1 MKKKILLILLSLVIG
16 LCVSVPAFAAQAD
29 GFASEYERVQ
39 DLADLLSDSEEAA
52 LLEKLDELCER
63 QKMEIVVLTTDTLE
77 GLAPRDYA
85 DDIYDYC
92 DFGYGEDRDGALLL
106 ISMEDNDWYISTC
119 GYGITVFTDAGIQ
132 YIGEQI
138 KEDLSDGDF
147 SEAFDKFVGLCDDF
161 ITQARSGDPYDS
173 HNLPKEPLS
182 LIWIPISI
190 AVGVCLSFII
200 VGNMK
205 SKLKTVR
212 FQAAASNYMKNGSLN
227 AINEDTTNCYASYR
241 YGTSYYTVTAGNGK
255 LTGPG
260 VKYPNGNGKF
270 LVGDTVNIKP
280 NEKKSSDGTLI
291 PFKEWTSEGVAL
303 ASPTTP
309 NTSFNVPTNDV
320 TVTATYNP
328 FDGAPVFTRTSD
340 SSGTIKFK
348 TVANPD
354 NSEFFEYVKDG
365 ETAYNRPYSQ
375 PTTTSSASPY
385 EYSLSVSTYYAGD
398 IKNLEAG
405 DYRMAVT
412 LNGERYLSEKFTVNY
427 TAPVTTYTV
436 SFNANGGT
444 GTMADVTD
452 ISGEYTLPANGFT
465 APAGKQ
471 FKAWSVGGVEKAAG
485 DKITV
490 TANTTV
496 TAVWEDIPV
505 VTYTVSGSATSFGS
519 DTDNVII
526 QLIAEGF
533 SEADYEV
540 FVQGNSAAYSIEGV
554 APGTYTMKVMK
565 QNHVTREYTVTVG
578 SSNVVQD
585 VKIHLFGDINGD
597 GKVNMKDWGA
607 VYAHVNETKLLTGY
621 E

>member
-1 MKKKILLILLSLVIG
+1 M
-16 LCVSVPAFAAQAD
+16 CQCPD

-227 AINEDTTNCYASYR
+227 ITESRDLFLYN
-241 YGTSYYTVTAGNGK
+241 TVTRTAKPKNNSSSGSSTHTSSSGS
-255 LTGPG
+255 THGG
-260 VKYPNGNGKF
+260 GGGKF
-270 LVGDTVNIKP
+270 
-280 NEKKSSDGTLI
+280 
-291 PFKEWTSEGVAL
+291 
-303 ASPTTP
+303 
-309 NTSFNVPTNDV
+309 
-320 TVTATYNP
+320 
-328 FDGAPVFTRTSD
+328 
-340 SSGTIKFK
+340 
-348 TVANPD
+348 
-354 NSEFFEYVKDG
+354 
-365 ETAYNRPYSQ
+365 
-375 PTTTSSASPY
+375 
-385 EYSLSVSTYYAGD
+385 
-398 IKNLEAG
+398 
-405 DYRMAVT
+405 
-412 LNGERYLSEKFTVNY
+412 
-427 TAPVTTYTV
+427 
-436 SFNANGGT
+436 
-444 GTMADVTD
+444 
-452 ISGEYTLPANGFT
+452 
-465 APAGKQ
+465 
-471 FKAWSVGGVEKAAG
+471 
-485 DKITV
+485 
-490 TANTTV
+490 
-496 TAVWEDIPV
+496 
-505 VTYTVSGSATSFGS
+505 
-519 DTDNVII
+519 
-526 QLIAEGF
+526 
-533 SEADYEV
+533 
-540 FVQGNSAAYSIEGV
+540 
-554 APGTYTMKVMK
+554 
-565 QNHVTREYTVTVG
+565 
-578 SSNVVQD
+578 
-585 VKIHLFGDINGD
+585 
-597 GKVNMKDWGA
+597 
-607 VYAHVNETKLLTGY
+607 
-621 E
+621 